1 MLDSIAPF
9 IERGFAL
16 HWLKPRSKAPA
27 AGAGW
32 SSLPVASIADLRR
45 SQKPNSNVGV
55 RPGLYSRVGD
65 LYLHLVDVDIRRP
78 ELAEEA
84 RATLRELLPDVDSW
98 PRVVSGSGGA
108 SRHYYFLTDKP
119 FASKKLAH
127 SKGFFK
133 DDQGRKHWDWEIELF
148 GTGKQ
153 AAMPPS
159 IHPDTGKPYRWE
171 VEFDFD
177 MLDMGLG
184 PILASSRVPSEAR
197 EEAADGTTA
206 SEDEDYLV
214 TLVRQ
219 RPLGLSIEEIREDV
233 MALPVEEWCED
244 RDGWLKTGMAIHHET
259 GGSDEGYDVWV
270 EFSLQSGK
278 FDESNQRYT
287 WRKFGDSATP
297 VTMATI
303 KAALKETGAA
313 FQQCLKKLEGVRDY
327 ASALRIVAKFELNN
341 AELSTVLPRLVSL
354 AELAGMAPKAAD
366 VKKDLADVRKASDM
380 DPDADRSAL
389 ESWIAEEFLRIYF
402 KGDRLLRTAKVF
414 WHFDRGAW
422 RICDDEYVG
431 NRVYRFLTKLMEK
444 PNEAQRALL
453 GAIVDSGR
461 AETLNSLINS
471 IVGVVQKAVA
481 EDASSDPLRLKVLDR
496 GSVMNCRNGEL
507 WFPDGKR
514 ASFRDHDPDNRL
526 TVSIDAEYDGEAEC
540 PEWDAALDGIFADT
554 PNPQEMVDHLHEVMG
569 YCLQTSRNLAAWFL
583 FHGSGANG
591 KSFVAA
597 VLQAMLGDGSTS
609 KSLADFSAPGRSS
622 HLEAGLVGKL
632 LLVDDDFKKGAPLP
646 DDTIKKLSETKTL
659 TANPKFAGEFGFA
672 CRSTPLILSNHWPQ
686 TADLTYGL
694 TRRAVV
700 IPFTRTFEESERDL
714 GLALRVLR
722 KERSGV
728 LNRCIAGWDRLR
740 ARGHFTKP
748 SPCVEAMREWMGQ
761 RNALSAYIAERVEV
775 TGDPEDRVWAEDLW
789 NDYRRWV
796 ELEGAGRGGDRS
808 RRSFLM
814 EVQGLRGVT
823 KFLSCGST
831 RLRGLKLLP
840 APTVGEELFGKTDTE
855 VDELI

>member
-1 MLDSIAPF
+1 MLDQIAPF
-9 IERGFAL
+9 VARGFAV

-32 SSLPVASIADLRR
+32 SSLPVASLDDLRR
-45 SQKPNSNVGV
+45 THKANANVGV
-55 RPGLYSRVGD
+55 RPGLYSKIGD
-65 LYLHLVDVDIRRP
+65 LYLHLIDVDIRKP
-78 ELAEEA
+78 EAADEA
-84 RATLRELLPDVDSW
+84 RAALRSLFPDVDSW

-119 FASKKLAH
+119 FSSKKLAH
-127 SKGFFK
+127 SKGSFK
-133 DDQGRKHWDWEIELF
+133 DAEGRKHWDWEIELF

-177 MLDMGLG
+177 VLDLGLG
-184 PILASSRVPSEAR
+184 PIIASSRVPSEAR
-197 EEAADGTTA
+197 EEPNEEGATDDDDFLI
-206 SEDEDYLV
+206 S
-214 TLVRQ
+214 LVRQ
-219 RPLGLSIEEIREDV
+219 RPMGLSIEEIREDV

-244 RDGWLKTGMAIHHET
+244 REGWLKTGMAIHHET

-278 FDESNQRYT
+278 FDESVQRYT
-287 WRKFGDSATP
+287 WRKFGDSANP
-297 VTMATI
+297 VTMASI
-303 KAALKETGAA
+303 KNALKETGAA

-354 AELAGMAPKAAD
+354 AEVAGMSPKAAD
-366 VKKDLADVRKASDM
+366 VKKDLAEVRKSSEIDQ
-380 DPDADRSAL
+380 DADRSAL

-402 KGDRLLRTAKVF
+402 KGDRLLRTAKTF
-414 WHFDRGAW
+414 WHFDGGAW

-431 NRVYRFLTKLMEK
+431 NRVYRFLTKLMER
-444 PNEAQRALL
+444 PNQAQRALL
-453 GAIVDSGR
+453 GAIMDSGR
-461 AETLNSLINS
+461 ADTLNSLINS

-514 ASFRDHDPDNRL
+514 PVFKEHDPDNRL
-526 TVSIDAEYDGEAEC
+526 TVSIDAEYDVDAEC
-540 PEWDAALDGIFADT
+540 PDWDAALAGIFADT
-554 PNPQEMVDHLHEVMG
+554 PEPQEMIDHLHEVMG
-569 YCLQTSRNLAAWFL
+569 YCLQTSRSLAAWFL

-597 VLQAMLGDGSTS
+597 VLQALLGDGSTS

-632 LLVDDDFKKGAPLP
+632 LLVDDDFKKGAHLP

-686 TADLTYGL
+686 TSDLTYGL

-722 KERSGV
+722 RERSGV

-740 ARGHFTKP
+740 KRGRFTHP
-748 SPCVEAMREWMGQ
+748 QPCVEAMAAWMGQ
-761 RNALSAYIAERVEV
+761 RNALSAYLADRVDI
-775 TGDPEDRVWAEDLW
+775 TGNPDDKVWAEDLW
-789 NDYRRWV
+789 SDYRRWA
-796 ELEGAGRGGDRS
+796 ELEGAGRAGDRS
-808 RRSFLM
+808 RRSFLL
-814 EVQGLRGVT
+814 EIEGLRGVS
-823 KFLSCGST
+823 KYVSSGYT
-831 RLRGLKLLP
+831 RIRGVLLKPL
-840 APTVGEELFGKTDTE
+840 PTVGEQMFGRLDDEE
-855 VDELI
+855 VEELI

>member
-1 MLDSIAPF
+1 MLDQIASF
-9 IERGFAL
+9 VERGFAI

-32 SSLPVASIADLRR
+32 SSLPVASLDDLRR
-45 SQKPNSNVGV
+45 SHKPNANVGV
-55 RPGLYSRVGD
+55 RPGLYSKIGD
-65 LYLHLVDVDIRRP
+65 LYLHLIDVDIRTP
-78 ELAEEA
+78 DMADEA
-84 RATLRELLPDVDSW
+84 HAALRALFPDVESW

-108 SRHYYFLTDKP
+108 SRHYYFLTDRP
-119 FASKKLAH
+119 FSSKKLAH

-133 DDQGRKHWDWEIELF
+133 DAEGHKHWHWEIELF

-177 MLDMGLG
+177 LLDMGLG

-197 EEAADGTTA
+197 EETREDGAD
-206 SEDEDYLV
+206 DEDYLV
-214 TLVRQ
+214 KLVRQ

-233 MALPVEEWCED
+233 MSLPVEEWCED

-259 GGSDEGYDVWV
+259 GGSQEGYDVWV

-297 VTMATI
+297 VTMATV

-327 ASALRIVAKFELNN
+327 ASALRIVARFELNN

-354 AELAGMAPKAAD
+354 AEVAGMSPKAAD
-366 VKKDLADVRKASDM
+366 VKKDLADVKKANDM
-380 DPDADRSAL
+380 DPEADRSAL

-402 KGDRLLRTAKVF
+402 KGDRLLRTAKTF

-431 NRVYRFLTKLMEK
+431 NRVYRFMVKLMEK

-453 GAIVDSGR
+453 GAIMDSGR
-461 AETLNSLINS
+461 AETLNALVNS
-471 IVGVVQKAVA
+471 IVGIVQKAVA
-481 EDASSDPLRLKVLDR
+481 EDASTDPLRLKVLDR

-507 WFPDGKR
+507 WFPDGKK
-514 ASFRDHDPDNRL
+514 AAFKEHDPDNRL
-526 TVSIDAEYDGEAEC
+526 TVSIDAEYDPEAEC
-540 PEWDAALDGIFADT
+540 PEWDAAIEGIFADT
-554 PNPQEMVDHLHEVMG
+554 PDPAAMRDHLHEVMG
-569 YCLQTSRNLAAWFL
+569 YCLQTSRTLAAWFL

-591 KSFVAA
+591 KSFVAS
-597 VLQAMLGDGSTS
+597 VLQTLLGEGSTS

-632 LLVDDDFKKGAPLP
+632 LLVDDDFKKGAHLP

-672 CRSTPLILSNHWPQ
+672 CRSTPMILSNHWPQ
-686 TADLTYGL
+686 TSDLTYGL

-700 IPFTRTFEESERDL
+700 IPFTRTFDEHERDL

-722 KERSGV
+722 KERSGI
-728 LNRCIAGWDRLR
+728 LNRCVAGWDRLR
-740 ARGHFTKP
+740 ARGHFTRP
-748 SPCVEAMREWMGQ
+748 QPCVEAMEAWMGQ
-761 RNALSAYIAERVEV
+761 RNALSAYLSERLDV
-775 TGDPEDRVWAEDLW
+775 TGDPNDKVWAEDLW

-796 ELEGAGRGGDRS
+796 ELEGARSNDRS
-808 RRSFLM
+808 RRSFLL
-814 EVQGLRGVT
+814 EVGGLRGVLKYT
-823 KFLSCGST
+823 AMGYARLSGI
-831 RLRGLKLLP
+831 RLKP
-840 APTVGEELFGKTDTE
+840 APTAGEQLFNNVDVEEL
-855 VDELI
+855 I